1 MIQIPWWLPSFL
13 IMLTFQVKNHF
24 LDWKKWENMRHI
36 CPLTE
41 KNLKVHLFC
50 YHVALKSLTFQI
62 EHFWWFFSPVI
73 CQIRYIM
80 ETWNYLLIAFC
91 CLGIDWLLCKTWE
104 ASFRSGLG
112 NWLLSQSTRN
122 LNLRKLKSALLGIDS
137 VFSKIYSK
145 IYQILTY
152 LYRLHLT

>member
-80 ETWNYLLIAFC
+80 ET
-91 CLGIDWLLCKTWE
+91 
-104 ASFRSGLG
+104 
-112 NWLLSQSTRN
+112 
-122 LNLRKLKSALLGIDS
+122 
-137 VFSKIYSK
+137 
-145 IYQILTY
+145 
-152 LYRLHLT
+152 